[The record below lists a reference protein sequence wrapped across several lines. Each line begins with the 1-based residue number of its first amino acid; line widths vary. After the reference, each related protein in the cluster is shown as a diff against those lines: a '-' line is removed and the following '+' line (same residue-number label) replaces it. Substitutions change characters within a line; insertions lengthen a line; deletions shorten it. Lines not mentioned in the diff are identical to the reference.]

1 MNTKDLAYFYQ
12 LIQQKSFSKVADHF
26 HVTQPTITMA
36 IKRLEAEYHTK
47 LVLRDRA
54 HNQLTATASG
64 QQLMTHAESI
74 LTELTVTR
82 REIERLSSQQTVLAL
97 PPIIET
103 HYFPRI
109 AARLQA
115 HDMLENIRTIEGG
128 SVTLRQALRNGEA
141 DIALLGS
148 TTPLSYQKLLA
159 KEFDR
164 QPFAIF
170 VSRQH
175 PLAARKRITFS
186 ELRHEHFILFTADFV
201 HNTAFNRLTR
211 RNHFR
216 PDVVYRANDT
226 HVIMNLVA
234 ANVGIT
240 FLTSI
245 VDQHRND
252 VVRLELLDDEQ
263 PEFIASI
270 VYQTT
275 HVLTPAQQQVLHVL
289 TQTLDPHTP

>member
-12 LIQQKSFSKVADHF
+12 LIQQKSFSKVADYF

-36 IKRLEAEYHTK
+36 LKRLETDYGTK
-47 LVLRDRA
+47 LIQRDRV
-54 HNQLTATASG
+54 HNQLTVTATG
-64 QQLMTHAESI
+64 QQLLTHAESI
-74 LTELTVTR
+74 LNELTVARQEITR
-82 REIERLSSQQTVLAL
+82 LTQQQTVLAL

-103 HYFPRI
+103 HYFPQI
-109 AARLQA
+109 AAQLQA
-115 HDMLENIRTIEGG
+115 HGMLANIRTIEGG
-128 SVTLRQALRNGEA
+128 SVTLRRALRNGEA

-148 TTPLSYQKLLA
+148 TAPLSYQKLLA

-175 PLAARKRITFS
+175 PLATRQRVTFS

-201 HNTAFNRLTR
+201 HNTAFNQLSR

-245 VDQHRND
+245 VDQPRND
-252 VVRLELLDDEQ
+252 VVRLDLLDDEP

-275 HVLTPAQQQVLHVL
+275 HVLTPAQQQVLTVL
-289 TQTLDPHTP
+289 TQALRR

>member
-1 MNTKDLAYFYQ
+1 MNTRDLAYFYQ
-12 LIQQKSFSKVADHF
+12 LIRQKSFSKVADYF

-36 IKRLEAEYHTK
+36 LKRLEADYGTK
-47 LVLRDRA
+47 LIQRDRV
-54 HNQLTATASG
+54 HNQLTVTATG
-64 QQLMTHAESI
+64 QQLLTHAEAI
-74 LTELTVTR
+74 LNELTVARQEITR
-82 REIERLSSQQTVLAL
+82 LTQQQTVLAL

-103 HYFPRI
+103 HYFPQI
-109 AARLQA
+109 AAQLQA
-115 HDMLENIRTIEGG
+115 HQQLENIRTIEGG

-148 TTPLSYQKLLA
+148 TAPLSYQQLLA
-159 KEFDR
+159 QEFDR
-164 QPFAIF
+164 QPFTIF

-175 PLAARKRITFS
+175 PLANRHHIAFS
-186 ELRHEHFILFTADFV
+186 DLRHEHFILFTDDFV
-201 HNTAFNRLTR
+201 HNTAFNQLTR

-245 VDQHRND
+245 ADQHRND
-252 VVRLELLDDEQ
+252 VVRLTLTDDEQ

-270 VYQTT
+270 VYRTT
-275 HVLTPAQQQVLHVL
+275 HVLTPAQQQVLAVL
-289 TQTLDPHTP
+289 TQTLGR